1 MAKIPNSASNI
12 ATSPIEK
19 RQKRSHSDINAAE
32 ASYIHQP
39 DNKINSPRIK
49 STRDPPK
56 LQGDPT
62 LKDPKG
68 PNNHDTKSHRDQ
80 EDPSTQTDLELQSPS
95 RTETSKTTATHQTQK
110 QQKTTAPR
118 TKRTT
123 VELTKEEE
131 LSRNPERIVPS
142 SSRLDPVRAEDME
155 FSYGGD
161 MWGADEVFDDEMV

>member
-80 EDPSTQTDLELQSPS
+80 EDPAPKLIWNYNPLVAPKPARRQQPTGPKNNKKRPPQGRNAPWRNS
-95 RTETSKTTATHQTQK
+95 RRRKSSHAT
-110 QQKTTAPR
+110 R
-118 TKRTT
+118 R
-123 VELTKEEE
+123 E
-131 LSRNPERIVPS
+131 
-142 SSRLDPVRAEDME
+142 
-155 FSYGGD
+155 
-161 MWGADEVFDDEMV
+161 